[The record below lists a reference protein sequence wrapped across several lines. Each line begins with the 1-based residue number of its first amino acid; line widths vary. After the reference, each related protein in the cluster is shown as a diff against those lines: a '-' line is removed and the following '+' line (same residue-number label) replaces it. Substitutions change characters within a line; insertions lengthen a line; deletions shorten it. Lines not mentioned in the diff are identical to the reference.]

1 MRGAPGATGGVT
13 VAGGIARGRVR
24 DIGASR
30 SHHALQKGDL
40 ENGGGMRGTGDGSD
54 HMSTRIT
61 NELEPRVVAA
71 ILDVAVKTST
81 IGHGEW

>member
-1 MRGAPGATGGVT
+1 
-13 VAGGIARGRVR
+13 
-24 DIGASR
+24 
-30 SHHALQKGDL
+30 
-40 ENGGGMRGTGDGSD
+40 
-54 HMSTRIT
+54 MSTRIT